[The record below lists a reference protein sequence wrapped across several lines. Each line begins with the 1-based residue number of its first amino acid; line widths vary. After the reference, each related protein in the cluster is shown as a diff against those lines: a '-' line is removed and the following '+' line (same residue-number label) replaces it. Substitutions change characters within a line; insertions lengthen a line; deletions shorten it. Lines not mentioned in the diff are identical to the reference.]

1 VLARAAAT
9 RASGECATAVI
20 RFRERTA
27 AELMEFVV
35 YLSSTDGDDGH
46 QGRQSVCLRRHQG
59 RHQQSLFV
67 CAVVGARQGRDAD
80 TQGLASRAVKR
91 GQAKMQSRATEC
103 WHVPPLNFILYL
115 TCQRHYNESLG
126 AVCDSSD
133 QISREDSSR
142 SNGVRRLPHLN

>member
-35 YLSSTDGDDGH
+35 YLSSTDGDDDH
-46 QGRQSVCLRRHQG
+46 RGRQSVRLRRHQG

-80 TQGLASRAVKR
+80 TQGLTRKAVKR
-91 GQAKMQSRATEC
+91 GQAGMHSRATKC
-103 WHVPPLNFILYL
+103 WHVPPLKSILYL
-115 TCQRHYNESLG
+115 TRQRHYNENLG
-126 AVCDSSD
+126 GVCDSSD
-133 QISREDSSR
+133 RISREDRSR
-142 SNGVRRLPHLN
+142 TNGDGGWPQLN